1 MHERALRAVYQDKH
15 LTFEQLLNKDGSF
28 TIHERNLQKLAVE
41 MYKVKH
47 NLCPKPIQELFIPAI
62 RGNHEWVLPK
72 VRTVNKG
79 LETIRYR
86 GPKTWELVPI
96 EIKHSKS
103 LSAFKKKIKDWKPLG
118 CDCRLCKT
126 YIKDLG
132 YI

>member
-1 MHERALRAVYQDKH
+1 
-15 LTFEQLLNKDGSF
+15 
-28 TIHERNLQKLAVE
+28 

-47 NLCPKPIQELFIPAI
+47 NLCPKPIQELFTPAI

-79 LETIRYR
+79 SETIRYR

-96 EIKHSKS
+96 EIKNSKS
-103 LSAFKKKIKDWKPLG
+103 LSAFQSKIKVWNPLG
-118 CDCRLCKT
+118 CNCRLCKI

-132 YI
+132 YL